1 MGEGAGLAVEG
12 LARWQAAALLIA
24 LECGKLFQSSG
35 QAISERNTHR
45 DTHTH
50 TLRHTLT
57 HPLGTHSA
65 FSFGRKA
72 APKRQSRGIE
82 SVGRGEA
89 EKGMAKGRG
98 RGCLPMRQTKA
109 R

>member
-1 MGEGAGLAVEG
+1 MWSGGVGAGLAVEG

-35 QAISERNTHR
+35 QAISEPNTHR
-45 DTHTH
+45 DTHTVAH
-50 TLRHTLT
+50 TNTPTRHTHT
-57 HPLGTHSA
+57 NSQ

-72 APKRQSRGIE
+72 ATKRQNSGKE
-82 SVGRGEA
+82 SVGEERQREGE
-89 EKGMAKGRG
+89 